1 MQSDQTDMI
10 QIDEDIVKPEV
21 SELCKILVDVLKRGK
36 DFDPARISALTSEQW
51 QKFLIIAA
59 IQRVTPLIFY
69 RLKKKSLDQA
79 VPSEVYA
86 SLKDVYLQNTMRI
99 MKISA
104 QSRLILKTLN
114 SEGIPTIPLKGI
126 VMANSVYENIGL
138 REMNDFDLLVPPEKL
153 ARAAEV
159 LIGMG
164 YKPVQSFHLDSL
176 VQTSLH
182 LPGFIRKGHVKIEI
196 HWNITSPNRGYSI
209 DPHELWEKAVPV
221 QILDYETLMLS
232 PEDLLLHL
240 CLHTSYLHQFNFGLR
255 PSCDIA
261 EVIDHF
267 GGTLDWQVVT
277 ERATQRNWARGV
289 YLALVIASEF
299 AGADVPRDVLERL
312 RPADV
317 TDTVLNTVGT
327 QILTDKYFNASVP
340 EHFAKLLVSKS
351 LLDQIKMFMK
361 RVFLPRATIAANY
374 FVPADSFKVYAYYPK
389 RLIDVLLRHGRTFR
403 YMTKHDEYQ
412 PSLKDLAART
422 ALISNWL
429 SGP

>member
-1 MQSDQTDMI
+1 MI
-10 QIDEDIVKPEV
+10 QLDEDILKPEV
-21 SELCKILVDVLKRGK
+21 SELCKILVDILKRGK
-36 DFDPARISALTSEQW
+36 DVDPARLSALTSEQW
-51 QKFLIIAA
+51 QEFLTIAA
-59 IQRVTPLIFY
+59 TQRVTPLFFHQ
-69 RLKKKSLDQA
+69 LKKKGLDQA
-79 VPSEVYA
+79 VPPEVYA
-86 SLKDVYLQNTMRI
+86 SLRDVYLKNTMRI

-104 QSRLILKTLN
+104 QSRLVLKTLN

-159 LIGMG
+159 LSDLG
-164 YKPVQSFHLDSL
+164 YKPVQSFHLNSFT
-176 VQTSLH
+176 QTRKH
-182 LPGFIRKGHVKIEI
+182 LPGFIKKDHVTIEI
-196 HWNITSPNRGYSI
+196 HWNITSPNMSYSI
-209 DPHELWEKAVPV
+209 DPHELWDQAVPV

-232 PEDLLLHL
+232 PEDFLLHL
-240 CLHTSYLHQFNFGLR
+240 CLHTSYEHQFNFGLR

-267 GGTLDWQVVT
+267 RGTLDWHMVT
-277 ERATQRNWARGV
+277 ERAKQRGWARGV
-289 YLALVIASEF
+289 YLALETASEF
-299 AGADVPRDVLERL
+299 AGADVPRDVLGKL

-317 TDTVLNTVGT
+317 TDSVLNTVGT

-351 LLDQIKMFMK
+351 LLDQIKIFMK

-412 PSLKDLAART
+412 PPLKALAART
-422 ALISNWL
+422 ALISDWL